1 MNSLR
6 PSAAPLLS
14 ALLAVAALL
23 APATRAQ
30 EPRLSNISTRA
41 QTGTGASVLTAGFVI
56 GPGANKQVLIRAVG
70 PTLSS
75 FGLTGVLTDPVLTVY
90 NSANV
95 VVASNDNWATPVGPG
110 AATTAQLSAAFSSVG
125 AFAFGT
131 TTTSRDSAL
140 LATLAPGN
148 YTAQVAGAGGTTGI
162 ALVEVYE
169 IGGANAGA
177 KLVNTS
183 TRLQISATSAPII
196 GLVVAPGTGTRKLL
210 VRASGPA
217 LAAFGLTG
225 TLADPA
231 IRLTSSLGTVLA
243 TNDNW
248 GTPSDTRAANTLGLT
263 NAFALAGAFAFPAGS
278 RDAAVLVDLAP
289 GSYGLQITSND
300 GTSGLGLIEVYDLTP
315 ANPPTV
321 TLAATRAISDESG
334 NNPGEFTLSRTGD
347 TALPLTV
354 NYGVGGSAVNGFDYP
369 PLLGTVTIQAGA
381 SSVKIPLSPNPDV
394 QNEGTD
400 TVVLTLATGGA
411 YLIGAQ
417 SSATVSI
424 ADSPATLYIASVRPT
439 TTATSGTTASGTA
452 SILLSSSGTLA
463 AVNVSFSNL
472 SSTLTNAYLV
482 LGTTEDFVFS
492 LGTAG
497 QVNGAQWT
505 FNPTG
510 QYSATALLE
519 ALKSGNIAVRLDTAK
534 YPTGEVKGAFIQGA
548 GTRTFVAPAAPT
560 ADSPLTNVTA
570 TDAAR
575 FLTQATF
582 GPTKA
587 EIDALTGGSIDAW
600 ITAQLALPFT
610 AHRAA
615 TVADRTNFG
624 GSNSFTNWNAIHMP
638 NRQSAWFKNALTGP
652 DQLRQRMAFALSQIL
667 VISDISLGD
676 DNRTEPVANYYDIL
690 GNGAFGNFRT
700 LLEQVTLSPM
710 MGEYLSSL
718 RNSKAT
724 FDNTGATLTTPDE
737 NYAREVMQ
745 LFSIGLVQLN
755 PDGTLALGAD
765 GLPVPTYDQNTIT
778 EMAKVFTGWAYPS
791 TDLTRFR
798 TAGTNYFSPMQL
810 FPAFHDNTAKNLN
823 LTSLATIPADAS
835 ATSGT
840 NDLRLALDALFTH
853 PNTGPFIS
861 KLLIQRFTTSNP
873 SPAYVYRVAQTFAN
887 NGSGVRGD
895 LGAVLRAVLTDYEA
909 RSPAVAGNSTY
920 GKLKEPLLRMTG
932 LLRSLGAS
940 SQSGRFS
947 GFRHHVNGTVI
958 TSATP
963 KPATAAEIGTY
974 NSTTL
979 PYSSIGSIAQAAL
992 RSPTVF
998 NFYHADYVLPGPL
1011 AAAGLV
1017 APEFE
1022 ITDDNYAISVPNYFR
1037 NFVNATT
1044 TGQAATVQPY
1054 ILTLNTTYE
1063 ETLVGNVPALLDHLS
1078 RILTADTLPAAAK
1091 TRITTALAALP
1102 TTTTTTD
1109 RAKTAVML
1117 VLSSPAAAI
1126 QK

>member
-1 MNSLR
+1 MKSLR

-23 APATRAQ
+23 APAARAQ

-41 QTGTGASVLTAGFVI
+41 LSGTGASVLTAGFVI

-70 PTLSS
+70 PTLSA
-75 FGLTGVLTDPVLTVY
+75 FGLSGLLADPVLTVY

-131 TTTSRDSAL
+131 TTTSRDSAVL
-140 LATLAPGN
+140 VTLAPGN
-148 YTAQVAGAGGTTGI
+148 YTAQVAGTGTTTGI

-169 IGGANAGA
+169 IGGTGA

-183 TRLQISATSAPII
+183 TRLNISATSAPII
-196 GLVVAPGTGTRKLL
+196 GIVVAPGTGSRKLL
-210 VRASGPA
+210 VRAGGPA

-225 TLADPA
+225 TLADPS
-231 IRLTSSLGTVLA
+231 IRVTSSRGTVLA

-248 GTPSDTRAANTLGLT
+248 GTPSDTRAADTLGLT
-263 NAFALAGAFAFPAGS
+263 NAFALAGAFAFPSAS
-278 RDAAVLVDLAP
+278 KDAAVLIDLAP
-289 GSYGLQITSND
+289 GNYGIQVASQDSTA
-300 GTSGLGLIEVYDLTP
+300 GLALIEVYDLTP
-315 ANPPTV
+315 TNPPSV
-321 TLAATRAISDESG
+321 TLAATDASADESG
-334 NNPGEFTLSRTGD
+334 TNRGEFTVTRTGD
-347 TALPLTV
+347 TALPLVV

-369 PLLGTVTIQAGA
+369 PLLGVVTIPAGSA
-381 SSVKIPLSPNPDV
+381 SVKIPLSPNPDV
-394 QNEGTD
+394 QSEGTD
-400 TVVLTLATGGA
+400 TVVLTVATGPG

-417 SSATVSI
+417 ATATVSI

-439 TTATSGTTASGTA
+439 PTATSGTTASGTA
-452 SILLSSSGTLA
+452 SILLSSSTTNPIA

-482 LGTTEDFVFS
+482 LGTNEDFVFS

-510 QYSATALLE
+510 QYSATALLD

-534 YPTGEVKGAFIQGA
+534 FPTGEVKGAFIQGT
-548 GTRTFVAPAAPT
+548 GSRVFVAPAAPT
-560 ADSPLTNVTA
+560 AVNPLTNVTA

-587 EIDALTGGSIDAW
+587 EIDDLTGGSIDAW

-652 DQLRQRMAFALSQIL
+652 DQLRQRMAYALSQIL

-676 DNRTEPVANYYDIL
+676 DNRTEPVAHYYDIL

-798 TAGTNYFSPMQL
+798 SAGSNYFSPMQL

-895 LGAVLRAVLTDYEA
+895 LGAVLRAILTDYEA
-909 RSPAVAGNSTY
+909 RSPAVAGNATY

-974 NSTTL
+974 NSATL

-1109 RAKTAVML
+1109 RAKTAIML